1 MQKEI
6 VEYFDDL
13 DGRPI
18 DEGLAQTI
26 RFTVDDVQYEIDLR
40 PAHVEQFRADM
51 ARWIAAAR
59 LGARDPHSGRTRRAT
74 ATAVPSMGAGA
85 GAGRD
90 RYQLAAVRDWAR
102 GQGIAV
108 SSRGRVS
115 RRVLEQFD
123 AAHAV
128 Y

>member
-6 VEYFDDL
+6 VEYVDDL
-13 DGRPI
+13 DGNPI

-26 RFTVDDVQYEIDLR
+26 RFTVDGVRYEIDLR

-51 ARWIAAAR
+51 ARWIAVAR
-59 LGARDPHSGRTRRAT
+59 RGARDPHPGSARRAT
-74 ATAVPSMGAGA
+74 GSATPSVGA

-102 GQGIAV
+102 GQGIAI

-123 AAHAV
+123 AAHV
-128 Y
+128 VS